1 MPLSFAIV
9 RPRVRLPGGDAAIP
23 LDRVIRD
30 ALRQTRLQKIGIL
43 PYQDGG
49 VSTAIRYLE
58 NEFRNE
64 PRVVCLRHADGVQ
77 YSSRRDDSV
86 IVASRES
93 YAGVG
98 RYPGI
103 LVRLVGWTDD
113 DLAEYLLATE
123 RARVAELMAVV
134 KSMPDRARLDG
145 RPRLWRLVLD
155 ELRVA
160 PAPSSPSAVATL
172 LAAFDRRLASVPQ
185 RLKSECCP
193 RPQLSAASSYAIEW
207 ASLFGRDR
215 AFRSAARDDRFVT
228 LWNTRA
234 IIHSIA
240 TGEDFNPPTVLT
252 QSMVA
257 DLADLIRS
265 ENSLESVVRSRW
277 IEGMPSIAQP
287 LLASVIAN
295 VDSDWRPINPR
306 PSNLARASLR
316 GVHWPGVSL
325 AEVFAPR
332 ADFAHANLQEADFS
346 GSRLENADLS
356 SADLR
361 RAKMSTAQLSG
372 AVLRAANLQEANL
385 AGSTLFAADLERAD
399 LTQADLSQARL
410 WLASVRGACFRRA
423 NLTAAQFHGES
434 HDDPDADG
442 VVRRAFIRVPLGAE
456 PPKVEDP
463 LENADFR
470 GAILHHAFL
479 RGMDLRSAMW
489 DSAEFDHATLSKCNL
504 TEVKLP
510 GARMPNAK
518 LDSADLTA
526 AFLPGANLQGASL
539 REALLA
545 DINLERADLR
555 GADLSFAVFHMGS
568 SRSGLVGSPLA
579 CEGSK
584 TGFYDQPTFDE
595 QRIDPEK
602 VRKAN
607 LRGADLRGAKIDGVD
622 FYLVDLRDAL
632 YDADLEPILRRCG
645 AILESR
651 VQ

>member
-23 LDRVIRD
+23 LDRVVRD
-30 ALRQTRLQKIGIL
+30 ALRKTGLQTIGL
-43 PYQDGG
+43 RPDAFGG
-49 VSTAIRYLE
+49 TTSAIRYVE
-58 NEFRNE
+58 SEFRNE
-64 PRVVCLRHADGVQ
+64 ARVFCFRKGQRV
-77 YSSRRDDSV
+77 SV
-86 IVASRES
+86 PPESHDAVVVASWDCYLCLSRGPS
-93 YAGVG
+93 
-98 RYPGI
+98 
-103 LVRLVGWTDD
+103 LLLRLVGWTDD

-123 RARVAELMAVV
+123 RARVAELMAIV

-172 LAAFDRRLASVPQ
+172 LAAFDRRLAGLPPE
-185 RLKSECCP
+185 LKARCCE
-193 RPQLSAASSYAIEW
+193 RKHLTATSSHSIVWAA
-207 ASLFGRDR
+207 LFGRDH

-228 LWNTRA
+228 CWNTRA
-234 IIHSIA
+234 IVHAIA
-240 TGEDFNPPTVLT
+240 RGENFTAPTVLT
-252 QSMVA
+252 QTMVTDIA
-257 DLADLIRS
+257 DLNRCETSI
-265 ENSLESVVRSRW
+265 ESAVRSRW
-277 IEGMPSIAQP
+277 VEGMSSLAQP
-287 LLASVIAN
+287 LLASVLAN
-295 VDSDWRPINPR
+295 LDADWRPINPR

-325 AEVFAPR
+325 AVVFAPR
-332 ADFAHANLQEADFS
+332 ADFAHANLQKADFS
-346 GSRLENADLS
+346 GARLENADFS

-361 RAKMSTAQLSG
+361 RAKMSIAQLSG

-385 AGSTLFAADLERAD
+385 SGSTLFAADLERAD

-442 VVRRAFIRVPLGAE
+442 VVRRAFIRVPLGVE
-456 PPKVEDP
+456 RPKVEDP
-463 LENADFR
+463 LDDADFR

-504 TEVKLP
+504 TEMKLP

-568 SRSGLVGSPLA
+568 SRSGLVDSPIA

-595 QRIDPEK
+595 QRIDPER

-607 LRGADLRGAKIDGVD
+607 LRGADLRGAKIDGLD

-651 VQ
+651 VE